1 MYGHRI
7 RRVVIADDDLGALG
21 GITSAIRHLSSGLRA
36 RGLQV
41 EYLTRHPSVPGS
53 GIEGPVMEMDRFLS
67 MTALHPLAADY
78 PGRWGLRI
86 AVKRMLTGPWRVLR
100 RVRVHH
106 FMAGLGAGDAVIS
119 MKPTIGIAVARELER
134 RRARR
139 LPVPV
144 HVHQFHYSFDHWY
157 QGLWS
162 EGVRE
167 IARTCDALVALW
179 PRDAQAF
186 GAQLHRTVLSI
197 PNAIHLPADRE
208 PRIELA
214 GRPGV
219 ILCAS
224 RLVADKRVDL
234 AVRAFD
240 RAAEHAPGWELH
252 IVGDGDER
260 PAVLETVAAAR
271 HSDRIRLDPPLSPE
285 RMQQA
290 LAAADLA
297 VLTSVAEGLPMAILE
312 AAAHGVPTIAT
323 RSAPSV
329 EEVVGACG
337 YLTEGDSPSVIADVL
352 QEAMVDSQGRA
363 RRSEACRALAEEYAE
378 ERIAGIWVDLLEAC
392 GTNRP
397 ATGH

>member
-1 MYGHRI
+1 MTGPCI
-7 RRVVIADDDLGALG
+7 SRVVIADDDLGSLG

-36 RGLQV
+36 HGLQV
-41 EYLTRHPSVPGS
+41 EYLSLHPVAPGS

-78 PGRWGLRI
+78 PGRWGLRL
-86 AVKRMLTGPWRVLR
+86 AAKRLLTRPWLVLR
-100 RVRVHH
+100 RVRVRR
-106 FMAGLGAGDAVIS
+106 FMAGLGAGDAVIT
-119 MKPTIGIAVARELER
+119 MKPLIGLAVARELDG

-144 HVHQFHYSFDHWY
+144 HVHQFHYSFGHWY
-157 QGLWS
+157 QGLS
-162 EGVRE
+162 SARVRE

-179 PRDAQAF
+179 PQDAQAF

-197 PNAIHLPADRE
+197 PNAIPLPTERE
-208 PRIELA
+208 PRSEIA
-214 GRPGV
+214 GRPRV
-219 ILCAS
+219 VLCAS

-240 RAAEHAPGWELH
+240 LAAEHAPGWELH

-260 PAVLETVAAAR
+260 AAVQAAVAAAHHR
-271 HSDRIRLDPPLSPE
+271 DRIRLNPPLTPD
-285 RMQQA
+285 RMQRA
-290 LAAADLA
+290 LANADLA
-297 VLTSVAEGLPMAILE
+297 VLTSVAEGLPMVILE

-337 YLTEGDSPSVIADVL
+337 YLADGDSPSQIALVL
-352 QEAMVDSQGRA
+352 QEAMLDAPGRA
-363 RRSEACRALAEEYAE
+363 RRSEVCRSLTEEYAE
-378 ERIAGIWVDLLEAC
+378 ARVAETWVRLLEAC
-392 GTNRP
+392 S
-397 ATGH
+397 TGPSRR